1 MATWKLTNYLDPV
14 QSAGPR
20 VWGYARVNSEADS
33 RNSLDEQ
40 RRKIDGRCAENG
52 WRLERIYVDAGVS
65 GSRPLVQRQ
74 EGAKLLLAVRPGDIV
89 VAAKMDRM
97 FRCAFDAWPVDLPLA
112 SLRRRSRIRKAH
124 RYSRWSLEQW
134 LYDK

>member
-14 QSAGPR
+14 QLAGPR

-40 RRKIDGRCAENG
+40 RRKIDARCAENG
-52 WRLERIYVDAGVS
+52 WRPERIYVDGVS

-89 VAAKMDRM
+89 VVAKMERM
-97 FRCAFDAWPVDLPLA
+97 FRCAFDAWPADLPLA

-124 RYSRWSLEQW
+124 RYSIWSLEQW